1 VFFDSCIF
9 SYDQVERPPAMK
21 KDSIQTRNRKLA
33 TKATKRKSI
42 MHDFFK
48 PFDSRFSAMY
58 SSMGS
63 SYLAA
68 AAVGNPMSQYY
79 GQMGAVSSMQ
89 PFMCSS
95 NTAASHLGPTSSSL
109 MPSTAST
116 SSLGLASTSSSPSP
130 SIMGHTSAESL
141 AAAAAGFSPYV
152 MGSTANN
159 NAASSAASSVAM
171 PIVGASA

>member
-1 VFFDSCIF
+1 
-9 SYDQVERPPAMK
+9 MK

-68 AAVGNPMSQYY
+68 AAAGNPMSQYY
-79 GQMGAVSSMQ
+79 GQMGAVSAMQ
-89 PFMCSS
+89 PFMSS
-95 NTAASHLGPTSSSL
+95 AAMASHNFSHLNQPTASDGLNLGQ
-109 MPSTAST
+109 PSTGHPDG
-116 SSLGLASTSSSPSP
+116 SLYN
-130 SIMGHTSAESL
+130 HTSAAS
-141 AAAAAGFSPYV
+141 Y
-152 MGSTANN
+152 AN
-159 NAASSAASSVAM
+159 AVGGGDDSAAVPPSSNSENGGGNPNSM
-171 PIVGASA
+171 IGATA